1 MELSRLIKI
10 SKGTLSVLEND
21 KSLPLAINLSNLYIY
36 THLNIHWLLNGRGT
50 VIRELVPEKDK
61 SSEQTRLYENFM
73 YVMQDRYL
81 KGEVDK
87 VIKIYRVRKAK

>member
-21 KSLPLAINLSNLYIY
+21 KSLPLATNLSNLYIH
-36 THLNIHWLLNGRGT
+36 THLNTHWLLNDRGT

-73 YVMQDRYL
+73 YVMQDR
-81 KGEVDK
+81 
-87 VIKIYRVRKAK
+87 

>member
-21 KSLPLAINLSNLYIY
+21 KSLPLATSLSNLYIY

-61 SSEQTRLYENFM
+61 CSEHTRLYENFM
-73 YVMQDRYL
+73 YVMQDR
-81 KGEVDK
+81 
-87 VIKIYRVRKAK
+87 

>member
-21 KSLPLAINLSNLYIY
+21 KSLPLATKLSNLYIY

-73 YVMQDRYL
+73 YVMQDR
-81 KGEVDK
+81 
-87 VIKIYRVRKAK
+87 

>member
-21 KSLPLAINLSNLYIY
+21 KSLPLATNLSNLYIY

-73 YVMQDRYL
+73 YVMQHR
-81 KGEVDK
+81 
-87 VIKIYRVRKAK
+87 

>member
-21 KSLPLAINLSNLYIY
+21 KYLHLATKLSNLYIY
-36 THLNIHWLLNGRGT
+36 MHLNIHWLLNGRGT

-73 YVMQDRYL
+73 YVMQDR
-81 KGEVDK
+81 
-87 VIKIYRVRKAK
+87 

>member
-21 KSLPLAINLSNLYIY
+21 KSLPLATNLPNLYIY

-73 YVMQDRYL
+73 YVMQDR
-81 KGEVDK
+81 
-87 VIKIYRVRKAK
+87 

>member
-1 MELSRLIKI
+1 MELSRFINV
-10 SKGTLSVLEND
+10 SQGSLSDLEND
-21 KSLPLAINLSNLYIY
+21 KCLLLATNLSNLYIY

-73 YVMQDRYL
+73 YVMQDR
-81 KGEVDK
+81 
-87 VIKIYRVRKAK
+87 

>member
-1 MELSRLIKI
+1 M
-10 SKGTLSVLEND
+10 
-21 KSLPLAINLSNLYIY
+21 
-36 THLNIHWLLNGRGT
+36 LNGRRT
-50 VIRELVPEKDK
+50 VIRELVPDKDK

-87 VIKIYRVRKAK
+87 VIKIYRVGNAK

>member
-21 KSLPLAINLSNLYIY
+21 KSLPLATNLSNLYIY
-36 THLNIHWLLNGRGT
+36 MHLNIHWLLNGRGT

-73 YVMQDRYL
+73 YVMQDR
-81 KGEVDK
+81 
-87 VIKIYRVRKAK
+87 